1 MEYVVGIDI
10 GGTCT
15 DCVVVD
21 GDGNVTL
28 GKAFSTPPDF
38 SAGILDSL
46 GIAAE
51 QLGTEAGELLARTR
65 PSCIRRR
72 WPRTPW
78 STARSRVRG

>member
-21 GDGNVTL
+21 GEGTVTL

-38 SAGILDSL
+38 SVGILDAL
-46 GIAAE
+46 GIAAQ
-51 QLGTEAGELLARTR
+51 QLGADAGELLASTR
-65 PSCIRRR
+65 LCHR
-72 WPRTPW
+72 
-78 STARSRVRG
+78 